1 MFIATVMRDVQ
12 GLEDEAVVRACQAFT
27 AGDVKGQSL
36 DFAPAVPRFVRV
48 CREMQAAMDYAR
60 RPQIKHEPEPE
71 HSDEHRAMMLKRLGE
86 LSKSLGG
93 TSDAA

>member
-1 MFIATVMRDVQ
+1 MFSVKRTLSNIEGMSA
-12 GLEDEAVVRACQAFT
+12 EAIIRTCQAYS

-36 DFAPAVPRFVRV
+36 DWPPAGPRFIRT

-60 RPQIKHEPEPE
+60 RPQIPHTPEPE

-86 LSKSLGG
+86 LSKSLG
-93 TSDAA
+93 THQEH